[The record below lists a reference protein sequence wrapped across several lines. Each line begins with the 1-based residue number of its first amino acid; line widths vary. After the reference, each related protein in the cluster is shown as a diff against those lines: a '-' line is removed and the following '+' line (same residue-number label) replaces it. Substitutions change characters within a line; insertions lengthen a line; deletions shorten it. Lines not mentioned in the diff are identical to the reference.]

1 MKKIILAW
9 AFIPA
14 VAFAGLQVVEEPA
27 SQPKLSPGLQAA
39 LNITV
44 QSQPIASAPLQ
55 IKPIAIKP
63 KEVWVAEAGSTLR
76 DTIQTWAAKAKWTI
90 VWDSKMDFPLRGPLR
105 FEGRFDE
112 AVAQF
117 ITMYEQSD
125 KPLVADI
132 SLQQSLIYVTNRK

>member
-1 MKKIILAW
+1 MKKLILTW
-9 AFIPA
+9 ALIPV
-14 VAFAGLQVVEEPA
+14 VAFAGLQVVDEPA

-39 LNITV
+39 LNITP
-44 QSQPIASAPLQ
+44 QAQPVAVAPLQ
-55 IKPIAIKP
+55 IKAIAIKP
-63 KEVWVAEAGSTLR
+63 KEVWVADAGSTVR
-76 DTIQTWAAKAKWTI
+76 DTIQLWAAKAKWTI
-90 VWDSKMDFPLRGPLR
+90 VWDSKTDFPLRGPLR

-117 ITMYEQSD
+117 ITMYEESD